1 MVNKKLVDFCGWLL
15 KDRSLNADARDPAGL
30 RRANAFLAD
39 VALISHQ
46 VNKIT
51 HTFCDEN
58 QNVTGHIQLDR
69 RGGEV
74 TIHRIWVAKP
84 GQGSG
89 STILKKVC
97 ELADRHGVTLKLSV
111 NPLGVAPYPM
121 SSRQL
126 HSWYH
131 RHGFVGNR
139 KMTRLPVEN
148 AAGLNTETRRHG
160 EEKSELQS
168 QTESGR

>member
-1 MVNKKLVDFCGWLL
+1 MVNKPLVKFCGWLL
-15 KDRSLNADARDPAGL
+15 KDRSKNADARDPEG
-30 RRANAFLAD
+30 RKRALAFLAD
-39 VALISHQ
+39 VASNSHR
-46 VNKIT
+46 VEHIT
-51 HTFCDEN
+51 HTFCDDN

-89 STILKKVC
+89 TTILKRVC
-97 ELADRHGVTLKLSV
+97 QLADRHGVTLKLSV

-139 KMTRLPVEN
+139 KMTRLPSGTS
-148 AAGLNTETRRHG
+148 ADQITEVRDHA
-160 EEKSELQS
+160 EEKTAIQLQHNS
-168 QTESGR
+168 MA